1 MDLSIIIRSD
11 KRHNNPQLG
20 NQVEALV
27 NVLQVE
33 IDDIRDQAMVEVI
46 VVDSGS
52 ADGDLR
58 SLTRQFPSVRIVPSD
73 ADLGVAQSY
82 NLGANLAR
90 SRSLLFLSADTLL
103 AHGSLLKCLDIVVE
117 HPRVSL
123 FYGEWFA
130 HRDEPL
136 PEGMDQALA
145 TAAVP
150 SPGASLAAGQLGKAV
165 PLLVSKAVLLEIGG
179 FDENLD
185 EQAAQQDVCARIKA
199 FGRDVLA
206 WNEIRAVDVGPQTT

>member
-11 KRHNNPQLG
+11 KRYNNPQLG
-20 NQVEALV
+20 NQAEAMV
-27 NVLQVE
+27 SVLQME
-33 IDDIRDQAMVEVI
+33 IDAIRDQAMVEVI

-52 ADGDLR
+52 ADSDLR
-58 SLTRQFPSVRIVPSD
+58 SLTRQFPSVRIVPSE
-73 ADLGVAQSY
+73 LELSVAQSY
-82 NLGANLAR
+82 NLGANLSR

-103 AHGSLLKCLDIVVE
+103 AHGSLLKCLDMVLE

-130 HRDEPL
+130 HRAEPSH
-136 PEGMDQALA
+136 EGLNQALIKS
-145 TAAVP
+145 TFTSSV
-150 SPGASLAAGQLGKAV
+150 ASQEGRLGEAI

-179 FDENLD
+179 FDETLD
-185 EQAAQQDVCARIKA
+185 GREAQQDLCARIKA

-206 WNEIRAVDVGPQTT
+206 WNEIRVVDVGPRTP